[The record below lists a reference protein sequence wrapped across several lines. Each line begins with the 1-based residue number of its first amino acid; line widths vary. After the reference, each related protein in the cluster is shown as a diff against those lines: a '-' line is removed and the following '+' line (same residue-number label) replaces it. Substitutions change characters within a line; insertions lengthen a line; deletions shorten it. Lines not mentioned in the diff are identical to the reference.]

1 MPKFALFKLSPEA
14 QPWWLPGRYCFQGR
28 TLPAILALLALS
40 LLPVNVAL
48 ALPDDRDQPMRITA
62 DTALRDEKQ
71 GMTVYNGNVHMVQ
84 GSLEI
89 EADKLTIYHE
99 TDQAN
104 KIVAEGQ
111 PAKMQQRPAA
121 DEALVKARAQV
132 IEYIKAEERVHLS
145 LDAHIAQDGAT
156 VTGNSIDYLIAEQL
170 VKADSDQAQQGNR
183 VEVVIPPQVI
193 RQEDEPDGAAES
205 H

>member
-1 MPKFALFKLSPEA
+1 MFKNSVGRP
-14 QPWWLPGRYCFQGR
+14 PRWLQAWRQS
-28 TLPAILALLALS
+28 LPAVVLILALLPL
-40 LLPVNVAL
+40 NQAL

-62 DTALRDEKQ
+62 DTALRDEKL
-71 GMTVYNGNVHMVQ
+71 GMTVYSGNVHMVQ

-89 EADKLTIYHE
+89 DADKLTIYHE

-111 PAKMQQRPAA
+111 PARMQQRPAV
-121 DEALVKARAQV
+121 DEALVKARAQI
-132 IEYIKAEERVHLS
+132 IEYFKAEERVHLS

-170 VKADSDQAQQGNR
+170 VKADSDQDQQGKR
-183 VEVVIPPQVI
+183 VEVVIPPDFI
-193 RQEDEPDGAAES
+193 EQEDDPDGEVDGQ
-205 H
+205 